1 MRKFFQID
9 GQRTFKNLSISPI
22 HLKIFPKRLEQEK
35 FCLPSL
41 SESRILSFFPLS
53 YNG

>member
-22 HLKIFPKRLEQEK
+22 HLKIFPKKLEQEK
-35 FCLPSL
+35 CACYLCENEIEFH
-41 SESRILSFFPLS
+41 
-53 YNG
+53 